1 MTETRRR
8 EGTRG
13 KIQAVALEL
22 FAEQGYDKT
31 SLREIA
37 ERLGVTKAA
46 LYYHFRTKDDIVA
59 SLFDDFFG
67 QVDEIIEWANGQP
80 ADLATRTEVV
90 RRYSA
95 VLVGSGAEMMQ
106 FVQGNQS
113 AMKDL
118 KDSGRLFERFKAL
131 NALLTDSS
139 APLQTQLKSTMALGV
154 LHLGNFGPVL
164 AEATPDQRRAA
175 ALEVALELVSGVPAY
190 PTDS

>member
-46 LYYHFRTKDDIVA
+46 LYYHFRTKDEIVT

-80 ADLATRTEVV
+80 AETATRVEIV

-95 VLVGSGAEMMQ
+95 VLTGAAGAEMMQ
-106 FVQGNQS
+106 FIQGNQS

-118 KDSGRLFERFKAL
+118 KDSGNLFERFKTL
-131 NALLTDSS
+131 NKLLTDRS
-139 APLQTQLKSTMALGV
+139 APLKTQLKSHLALGM
-154 LHLGNFGPVL
+154 LHIGNFGPIPL
-164 AEATPDQRRAA
+164 DATPEQRRAA
-175 ALEVALELVSGVPAY
+175 ALEVALELVTGTPA
-190 PTDS
+190 TQD